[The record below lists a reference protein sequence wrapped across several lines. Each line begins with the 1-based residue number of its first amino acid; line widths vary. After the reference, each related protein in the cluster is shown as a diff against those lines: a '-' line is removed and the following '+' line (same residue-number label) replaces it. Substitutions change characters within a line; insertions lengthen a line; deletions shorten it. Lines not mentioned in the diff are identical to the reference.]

1 MFDFVRQHKRIMQLL
16 LVILIFPSF
25 VLFGVDGYQRF
36 NQGGPVVAEVGDQS
50 IHQDELDQVKR
61 QQGDRIRQQNPNLDP
76 KLFDSAAFERQVLEN
91 MVNERVVQLAAQ
103 QFLLTVSDEQLARYL
118 ATSPELQ
125 AIRKPDGSVDLK
137 QYQALL
143 AAQGLSPQGFEA
155 KTRADLVV
163 DQVLQTVM
171 ASDLGEGLRSAHQ
184 AWMQQRSIQWTR
196 IDPQSFAGQ
205 IQPTEAVLKAQY
217 EKLQSRL
224 KTEEAIDGEWVAFS
238 ADDLMGQV
246 SLKAEDVRAYY
257 DQNQKL
263 YGTLEQRRA
272 RHVLIAIPENAQG
285 DALKQAQAKAESALK
300 AVQAN
305 PKSFPQVAQK
315 QSEDPGSAQQGGDL
329 GWFGQADMVKPF
341 ADAAFGLKKG
351 EISGLVR
358 SSFGFHIIQVLDI
371 KPGSL
376 KPFETVRPAIEAQLK
391 RQLAQ
396 QAFAEAAEQFTNMVY
411 EQSDSLDPVIKKFN
425 LKRQAFKGM
434 TRQTVQG
441 LPPELLNPKVKE
453 ALFDAQTIKLQ
464 RNTSAVEV
472 KPSQLVSAR
481 VTSHHPARVL
491 TFDEARGAVTQTVKT
506 EQSLAMA
513 KDAANELLAQVKAG
527 QGKLKQSALVSRM
540 NRHQLPEGMVE
551 SVMKVP
557 SSGPLPSQLV
567 VDQGAQ
573 GVFVVQVDAVQTP
586 KPDALDGVQQ
596 GVLKRIYSASQAQ
609 AYLDALKKRFKVRI
623 HEDRLQ
629 KATTAAAAG

>member
-36 NQGGPVVAEVGDQS
+36 NQGGPVVAEVGDQT
-50 IHQDELDQVKR
+50 IHQDELEQVKR

-103 QFLLTVSDEQLARYL
+103 QSLLTVSDEQLARFL

-125 AIRKPDGSVDLK
+125 AIRKPDGSVDMK
-137 QYQALL
+137 QYQAML
-143 AAQGLSPQGFEA
+143 ASQGLSPQGFEA

-171 ASDLGEGLRSAHQ
+171 LSDLGEGLRSAHQ
-184 AWMQQRSIQWTR
+184 AWMQQRNIQWTR

-217 EKLQSRL
+217 DKQQSRL
-224 KTEEAIDGEWVAFS
+224 KTEEALDGEWVAFS

-272 RHVLIAIPENAQG
+272 RHVLIAVAQNAQG
-285 DALKQAQAKAESALK
+285 DALKQAQTKAEAVLK
-300 AVQAN
+300 TVQAN

-341 ADAAFGLKKG
+341 ADAAFGLKKD

-371 KPGSL
+371 KPGSV
-376 KPFETVRPAIEAQLK
+376 KSFESVRPSIEAQLK

-425 LKRQAFKGM
+425 LKRQTFKGM
-434 TRQTVQG
+434 TRQTLQG
-441 LPPELLNPKVKE
+441 LPPELLNPKVRE

-472 KPSQLVSAR
+472 KSSQLVSAR
-481 VTSHHPARVL
+481 VTQHHPARVL
-491 TFDEARGAVTQTVKT
+491 TFEEARAAVTQSVKT
-506 EQSLAMA
+506 EQSLVMA
-513 KDAANELLAQVKAG
+513 KDTANELLGQVKAG
-527 QGKLKQSALVSRM
+527 QGKLKQSAWVSRM
-540 NRHQLPEGMVE
+540 NRHQLPEGLIE
-551 SVMKVP
+551 AVMKVP
-557 SSGPLPSQLV
+557 SSGSLPARLV

-596 GVLKRIYSASQAQ
+596 GLLKRIYSASQAQ

-629 KATTAAAAG
+629 KAVPPPVVG